1 MHTFRYIEV
10 EEAPEN
16 IEPIHNIGDLV
27 QVATYSD
34 WERYNFSSVGGM
46 GLIAGIRFF
55 IRESFDPAES
65 LRYVVEYKVN
75 WIGSE
80 EFSYLDESMLR
91 RVK

>member
-1 MHTFRYIEV
+1 
-10 EEAPEN
+10 
-16 IEPIHNIGDLV
+16 
-27 QVATYSD
+27 
-34 WERYNFSSVGGM
+34 M